1 MACARI
7 VKNPVVARLLG
18 LLVAALFIC
27 HYAKITDMT
36 RTSMSKRRING
47 QVGQRDRPYNF
58 MLVQQVEYLKPP
70 YNSLDKLL
78 VRLEEIGSERYAGIL
93 HDKDS
98 GEKPHIHIFM
108 HFPHGREIKSVA
120 KKLNIAPQ
128 YIEKWD
134 GSSDNGF
141 AYLVH
146 QTPKASNDYQYS
158 PSEVVANFDYVGWLG
173 EYAAKKREKVKSIY
187 GSNDIN
193 HLLDCLYTGAITR
206 EDVEKQLSGSQY
218 AKHHKKIDDVCAK
231 RMQDVAKQR
240 NAERKAK
247 GEKIKV
253 IWIFGPA
260 GTGKTRFAKEQAAK
274 QDEHYYITGSSR
286 DPFQRYNCED
296 VIIYDEARPGDIAFS
311 DLLKLLDPYGEDVA
325 APSRYYDK
333 AICAGT
339 FYITSPYSPLDYYK
353 KFMGDN
359 WGLQTDKYEQLLRR
373 LSLVIQITEESIRA
387 VRYDTQKKKFFPIP
401 ETTRPNIYWQEA
413 KKNKDESILLFNSFF
428 DDADTSTP
436 KGEEPHEQ
444 MRISE

>member
-1 MACARI
+1 M
-7 VKNPVVARLLG
+7 
-18 LLVAALFIC
+18 
-27 HYAKITDMT
+27 
-36 RTSMSKRRING
+36 
-47 QVGQRDRPYNF
+47 
-58 MLVQQVEYLKPP
+58 
-70 YNSLDKLL
+70 
-78 VRLEEIGSERYAGIL
+78 
-93 HDKDS
+93 
-98 GEKPHIHIFM
+98 
-108 HFPHGREIKSVA
+108 
-120 KKLNIAPQ
+120 
-128 YIEKWD
+128 
-134 GSSDNGF
+134 
-141 AYLVH
+141 
-146 QTPKASNDYQYS
+146 
-158 PSEVVANFDYVGWLG
+158 
-173 EYAAKKREKVKSIY
+173 
-187 GSNDIN
+187 
-193 HLLDCLYTGAITR
+193 TR

-247 GEKIKV
+247 SEKIKV

-296 VIIYDEARPGDIAFS
+296 IIIYDEARPGDIAFS

-353 KFMGDN
+353 KLMGDN

-373 LSLVIQITEESIRA
+373 LSLVIQITEESIQA

-428 DDADTSTP
+428 DDVDTSTP

-444 MRISE
+444 MRIPE

>member
-1 MACARI
+1 MCA
-7 VKNPVVARLLG
+7 K
-18 LLVAALFIC
+18 
-27 HYAKITDMT
+27 
-36 RTSMSKRRING
+36 KRKRY
-47 QVGQRDRPYNF
+47 RNF
-58 MLVQQVEYLKPP
+58 MLTQQIEHLLPP
-70 YNSLDKLL
+70 YDTLDKLL
-78 VRLEEIGSERYAGIL
+78 KRIDEIGAKDYAGIL
-93 HDKDS
+93 HDKDANTTA
-98 GEKPHIHIFM
+98 HLHIFIR
-108 HFPHGREIKSVA
+108 FENAREVA
-120 KKLNIAPQ
+120 SLAKALNLAQQ
-128 YIEKWD
+128 YLKIWD
-134 GSSDNGF
+134 DGIDNGF

-146 QTPKASNDYQYS
+146 RTPKAKDDYQYS
-158 PSEVVANFDYVGWLG
+158 PNEVVANFDYVGWLG
-173 EYAAKKREKVKSIY
+173 EYAAKKREKVKSIPY

-193 HLLDCLYTGAITR
+193 HLLNCLYIGAMNR

-231 RMQDVAKQR
+231 RMQDIAKQR

-296 VIIYDEARPGDIAFS
+296 IIIYDEARPGDIAFS

-373 LSLVIQITEESIRA
+373 LSLVIQITEESIQA

-413 KKNKDESILLFNSFF
+413 KKKRTNLYFYSILF
-428 DDADTSTP
+428 STTLIP
-436 KGEEPHEQ
+436 VHRKVKSHTNK
-444 MRISE
+444 

>member
-1 MACARI
+1 MH
-7 VKNPVVARLLG
+7 VK
-18 LLVAALFIC
+18 
-27 HYAKITDMT
+27 
-36 RTSMSKRRING
+36 KRKRYHNL
-47 QVGQRDRPYNF
+47 
-58 MLVQQVEYLKPP
+58 MLVQQVKYLKPP
-70 YNSLDKLL
+70 YDTLDKLL
-78 VRLEEIGSERYAGIL
+78 KRLDKIGAERYAGIL
-93 HDKDS
+93 HDKDV
-98 GEKPHIHIFM
+98 GEEPHVHIFM
-108 HFPHGREIKSVA
+108 HYVNAREIATIA
-120 KKLNIAPQ
+120 KKINIEPQ
-128 YIEKWD
+128 YLQKWD
-134 GSSDNGF
+134 EGIDNGF
-141 AYLVH
+141 AYLAH
-146 QTPKASNDYQYS
+146 RTPDAKEDYQYS
-158 PSEVVANFDYVGWLG
+158 PNEVIANFDYVSWLG
-173 EYAAKKREKVKSIY
+173 EYEARKQEKGKSIPY
-187 GSNDIN
+187 GGNDIN
-193 HLLDCLYTGAITR
+193 HLLNCLYVGAITR

-218 AKHHKKIDDVCAK
+218 ARHHKKIDDVCAK

-333 AICAGT
+333 AICAGI
-339 FYITSPYSPLDYYK
+339 FYITSPYSPWEYYK
-353 KFMGDN
+353 KIMGEG
-359 WGLQTDKYEQLLRR
+359 WIFQPDKYEQLLRR
-373 LSLVIQITEESIRA
+373 LSLVIQITEESIQA

-436 KGEEPHEQ
+436 KGEETHEQ
-444 MRISE
+444 MRIPE